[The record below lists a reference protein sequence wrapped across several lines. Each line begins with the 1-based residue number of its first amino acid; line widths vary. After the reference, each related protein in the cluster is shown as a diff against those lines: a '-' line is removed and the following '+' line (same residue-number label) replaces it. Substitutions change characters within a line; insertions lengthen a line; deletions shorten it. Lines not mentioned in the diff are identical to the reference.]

1 MPKLLLDLI
10 LASYREAANRLP
22 DDPRGLDL
30 HGLMSGAGNCVG
42 LLDPVSNILLNT
54 ICELGASPSDPPPK
68 RLKTTAVPKFSGK
81 KKWHA
86 IALKSC
92 RGLIEFMVRYF
103 GCLSKDQATRYLYW
117 ARADITLAVM
127 LVERELGPL
136 ALEHAR
142 PDPSS
147 ERTQAAL
154 KMAALEARHPTPD
167 RLVRL
172 ASSRI
177 PHEDLSFLKVALLDS
192 GRILH
197 PDHVKAMSD
206 ILCRLDTPVCDAKL
220 TILPHGGGAVFCVR
234 KAGGT
239 LVDEGITQKTSDL
252 GDGYTTT
259 TTRFQRVGDYTAS
272 LRPLED
278 MQSMVSDCF
287 LKADAEKLRLSIP
300 CGSNCEYLKSL
311 QMRLLQMIQS
321 FYIQVFSMLP
331 TDHKHMIRSIL
342 VAGHCYGPGD
352 PVSNIIINSI
362 WYENCCPLPEADRK
376 GIQAYD
382 ILNTLCML
390 RAQTRSLKGLL
401 CLASTLY
408 PESSEENRALKA
420 LCDERCDLSG
430 RLRGLEGFPSRS
442 RSPFHM
448 AAEAA
453 EHPLPA
459 GLALLHEQLAQA
471 PRKLAELCSVVSAN
485 SVLSADDF
493 KRIVALLDS
502 VFEITPPVKKDMSA
516 RAPKL
521 FKEALNTL
529 SRKRTA
535 HGCKSEFI
543 RSKLAQLL
551 DDYNSQN
558 ISVRTTIFDIYSC
571 IFFWPLSL
579 SFTG

>member
-1 MPKLLLDLI
+1 MPSPSSPSPPPPPRGVLSCLYSSCDIASQESKDMPKLLLDLI

-30 HGLMSGAGNCVG
+30 HGLMSGAGTCVG

-68 RLKTTAVPKFSGK
+68 RLKTALPKIIGK

-117 ARADITLAVM
+117 ASADITLAVM
-127 LVERELGPL
+127 LVEREFGPL
-136 ALEHAR
+136 ALEPAR

-154 KMAALEARHPTPD
+154 KMAALEARHPAPD

-177 PHEDLSFLKVALLDS
+177 PHEELSSLKVALLDS

-206 ILCRLDTPVCDAKL
+206 ILYRLDRPVCDAKL

-234 KAGGT
+234 TAGGT
-239 LVDEGITQKTSDL
+239 LVDERITQTTSDL
-252 GDGYTTT
+252 GDGYTTTT
-259 TTRFQRVGDYTAS
+259 TTRFQRVGDYTTS

-287 LKADAEKLRLSIP
+287 LKVDAEKLRLSIP
-300 CGSNCEYLKSL
+300 ACGSTCEYLKSL
-311 QMRLLQMIQS
+311 QMRLLETIQS

-331 TDHKHMIRSIL
+331 MDHKHMIRSIL

-362 WYENCCPLPEADRK
+362 W
-376 GIQAYD
+376 
-382 ILNTLCML
+382 T
-390 RAQTRSLKGLL
+390 
-401 CLASTLY
+401 
-408 PESSEENRALKA
+408 
-420 LCDERCDLSG
+420 
-430 RLRGLEGFPSRS
+430 
-442 RSPFHM
+442 
-448 AAEAA
+448 
-453 EHPLPA
+453 
-459 GLALLHEQLAQA
+459 
-471 PRKLAELCSVVSAN
+471 
-485 SVLSADDF
+485 
-493 KRIVALLDS
+493 
-502 VFEITPPVKKDMSA
+502 
-516 RAPKL
+516 
-521 FKEALNTL
+521 
-529 SRKRTA
+529 
-535 HGCKSEFI
+535 
-543 RSKLAQLL
+543 
-551 DDYNSQN
+551 
-558 ISVRTTIFDIYSC
+558 
-571 IFFWPLSL
+571 
-579 SFTG
+579 